1 MQTHVPWYKRVWF
14 TGAARIEIYEM
25 LALMLENRMLLI
37 DALREIRGVVNAVS
51 PKAEMAAGR
60 TKPGHVDD
68 VKLRTVSA
76 EAVHSW
82 ILHLKAGDA
91 DGMPLSKAIG
101 PWVPQEEAA
110 LIQSGEMTGD
120 LSGALADAVEGI
132 QNKGAMFGA
141 VAAGTVYP
149 IMLFVGSYF
158 MLRIMATKVVPRFES
173 QMDPELWEGAAR
185 ALYVVATAFNRFG
198 LAAAI
203 AAVLGTVLAV
213 LSLPY
218 YRGPGRVFL
227 DRSIPP
233 WNLYK
238 MVQGTTFLRNVALQT
253 RAGIKLIDSV
263 GAMAKT
269 GSPWLRERLEA
280 AQYGLQQG
288 QNLGEALYRA
298 EYQFPDKKS
307 VQILR
312 ALASRDGF
320 DETIYRFAKR
330 WQQDTLKRVKGASSV
345 LLVAGILMIA
355 GVIAVT
361 IGGIQGLT
369 VMIQDEADAVSSGV
383 RR

>member
-1 MQTHVPWYKRVWF
+1 MQALIPWYKRIQL

-25 LALMLENRMLLI
+25 LAMMLENRMLLI
-37 DALREIRGVVNAVS
+37 DALREIRGVLNDES
-51 PKAEMAAGR
+51 QDAASQR
-60 TKPGHVDD
+60 APGHVDD
-68 VKLRTVSA
+68 IKLRTIAA
-76 EAVHSW
+76 EAVHNW
-82 ILHLKAGDA
+82 VLHLKAGDA
-91 DGMPLSKAIG
+91 EGLPLSRAIA

-110 LIQSGEMTGD
+110 LIQSGETTGD
-120 LSGALADAVEGI
+120 LGGALNDAVEGI
-132 QNKGAMFGA
+132 QNKGAMLGA
-141 VAAGTVYP
+141 ILAGTVYP
-149 IMLFVGSYF
+149 VMLFVGSYF

-173 QMDPELWEGAAR
+173 QLDPALWEGAAGM
-185 ALYVVATAFNRFG
+185 LYVVATGFNRFG
-198 LAAAI
+198 LAVAI
-203 AAVLGTVLAV
+203 GAVIASILAV
-213 LSLPY
+213 VSLPI

-227 DRSIPP
+227 DRYVPP

-253 RAGIKLIDSV
+253 RAGIKLYDSV
-263 GAMAKT
+263 GTMAKAA
-269 GSPWLRERLEA
+269 SPWLRERLEA

-330 WQQDTLKRVKGASSV
+330 WQQDTLKRVKAASGV
-345 LLVAGILMIA
+345 LLVAGVLTIGAVI
-355 GVIAVT
+355 GVT
-361 IGGIQGLT
+361 FGGIQGLT